1 MSTDGNGPHPAA
13 PESRLWFGF
22 VTAAVAWLALGCLDV
37 LIAWLSCMRQQ
48 GFGAPEP
55 HPMERVAFVA
65 LAVVLLAVG
74 IAGGVA
80 SYRNWRMLSS
90 QPSLLETHAVERREF
105 MALLGVI
112 VSVTLGMGMVW
123 LALPPFFLDLCWRAK

>member
-1 MSTDGNGPHPAA
+1 
-13 PESRLWFGF
+13 
-22 VTAAVAWLALGCLDV
+22 
-37 LIAWLSCMRQQ
+37 
-48 GFGAPEP
+48 
-55 HPMERVAFVA
+55 
-65 LAVVLLAVG
+65 
-74 IAGGVA
+74 
-80 SYRNWRMLSS
+80 MLSS